1 VLKFERVVH
10 TPILLALVHPYHVAA
25 QVLRGTGMKI
35 IVAVALLVALP
46 GAAFAQAPPPP
57 PAPTLVVNMS
67 GSGSASAS
75 SWLGGAQAGYN
86 LQSGPWVYGLEAD
99 ISATHLRSEFSAFLQ
114 SPTFPALTAAG
125 NASSNID
132 WCGTARGRLGW
143 STGPLLFY
151 GTGGL
156 ACGEVGLQSNLAASP
171 LVLSSATS
179 PLRVGWV
186 AGGGIDYMWNPNI
199 ILSLGYQYVDL
210 GRVSLASST
219 TATGSTLSENAS
231 VQARFQVVTFGISF
245 RFPPMGAAQ
254 EGIWQGIYAGGHG
267 GGAWGDRTN
276 ASYSASETLIA
287 GSDVRLKRDIALVG
301 RLGNGLGLY
310 RYRYLWSDTVYV
322 GVMAQEVAL
331 LRPDAIVRSAL
342 DDYLRVNYSRLGLKP
357 IVCPVVALSALHD
370 QLHPACKLTL
380 LE

>member
-1 VLKFERVVH
+1 
-10 TPILLALVHPYHVAA
+10 
-25 QVLRGTGMKI
+25 MKI
-35 IVAVALLVALP
+35 IVAAVVLLVAFP
-46 GAAFAQAPPPP
+46 GSAFAQRPPP
-57 PAPTLVVNMS
+57 PAPTIIATMS

-75 SWLGGAQAGYN
+75 SWLAGAQAGYN

-99 ISATHLRSEFSAFLQ
+99 ISATRLRSEFSAFLQ

-125 NASSNID
+125 NASSSID
-132 WCGTARGRLGW
+132 WYGTVRGRIGW

-156 ACGEVGLQSNLAASP
+156 AYGDVSLQSNLAASP

-179 PLRVGWV
+179 PLRAGWV
-186 AGGGIDYMWNPNI
+186 AGGGIDYMWSPNLV
-199 ILSLGYQYVDL
+199 LSLGYQYVDL
-210 GRVSLASST
+210 GKVSLASSMAVSGT
-219 TATGSTLSENAS
+219 TLTQNAS
-231 VQARFQVVTFGISF
+231 VHAQFQMVTFGISWL
-245 RFPPMGAAQ
+245 FPANERHGAW
-254 EGIWQGIYAGGHG
+254 EGMYAGGHG

-287 GSDVRLKRDIALVG
+287 GSDIRLKRDVALVG
-301 RLGNGLGLY
+301 RLDNGLGLY

-331 LRPDAIVRSAL
+331 VRPDAIVRNAL

-357 IVCPVVALSALHD
+357 IICPPVAHLALHD
-370 QLHPACKLTL
+370 LLHPACRLSL